1 MAITNRYSYGV
12 TKRSAWEVNQAW
24 REKRRQMIESFQNNN
39 SAASAEL
46 GNAIANQMSGMAT
59 LTAEMANKR
68 VQKEVLTR
76 KIQAMNL
83 AKA

>member
-1 MAITNRYSYGV
+1 MAITGRYNYGV

-24 REKRRQMIESFQNNN
+24 REKRRQMIESFQSNS
-39 SAASAEL
+39 SAASTGL
-46 GNAIANQMSGMAT
+46 TNAIANQMSGMAT
-59 LTAEMANKR
+59 LTAEIANKR
-68 VQKEVLTR
+68 VQKDVLTR